1 MSSLRFDS
9 SLDDDELPLSS
20 SLSSG
25 RDVRSLRLG
34 AAHALRGLLDDGG
47 QDLARRVGV
56 RCLQCAGHAAVADG
70 YQQQQKHGEEDL
82 ERAVR
87 RRGLV
92 VEDVDAHGRD
102 VQRVEC
108 RGRLVEPGLVP
119 PELGVERHEQ
129 RAAESLLHELAVVA
143 GRLCVEERRP
153 ARQQSEHHRSLAL
166 PSEWSKSISSRV
178 RFISR
183 LRRCCWSS
191 ASVSRK
197 LPESNN
203 DEEKDV
209 KEKETTS
216 PSATTPRRRKSP
228 SNNENNHEANGTVKE
243 TPRRRSTRKQAATE
257 TASTQFVSRLDEQ
270 KADPATDEEDDSV
283 LLRSTIAALAPQVR
297 EMAPPAPLAAE
308 TSASKKSVTLSYEE
322 DEDAGVLLKAQSAVE
337 STTSESSATISPVLE
352 HTGPVQDSFVAKVV
366 ETGYLASI
374 LSVAAV
380 VGSLVA
386 SQMLPRDSEEGT
398 ELWRRWLPFLTP
410 VVALLLFF
418 HQKDG
423 RSSAKWVATGL
434 SWRAAAE
441 LLLLIGSTP
450 REFETMVAGSAV
462 LANLSLLIALVS
474 ILRNGEHVQSK
485 ATLALLTVGT
495 LTLFLSDSWV
505 ISTENSELESRVVLM
520 SMAVLTIALSPTPT
534 VSSEDDD

>member
-1 MSSLRFDS
+1 MPADIERIVDRKLIKQRVHYFVVWKGFGEENNTWESRI
-9 SLDDDELPLSS
+9 
-20 SLSSG
+20 
-25 RDVRSLRLG
+25 
-34 AAHALRGLLDDGG
+34 
-47 QDLARRVGV
+47 DLM
-56 RCLQCAGHAAVADG
+56 ADG
-70 YQQQQKHGEEDL
+70 YSDVIKRFEE
-82 ERAVR
+82 
-87 RRGLV
+87 
-92 VEDVDAHGRD
+92 
-102 VQRVEC
+102 QRKKESGASTP
-108 RGRLVEPGLVP
+108 RGRSPG
-119 PELGVERHEQ
+119 
-129 RAAESLLHELAVVA
+129 
-143 GRLCVEERRP
+143 
-153 ARQQSEHHRSLAL
+153 RST
-166 PSEWSKSISSRV
+166 SKSPRKSKSPGRSPGRPRGRRSR
-178 RFISR
+178 SR
-183 LRRCCWSS
+183 S

-366 ETGYLASI
+366 ESGYLASI

-534 VSSEDDD
+534 VSSEEDD